1 MLTQAAEALG
11 LWLLQPS
18 KSLIF
23 GELVGI
29 RMVKIAKGK
38 RPVYLENPQIDKL
51 LAIVMALTAEVSVLH
66 ERLDTIER
74 LLEVKGILSP
84 AEIEAYQPDAK
95 IIQEREQWRAEYIAR
110 VLRVVQ
116 EELETLN
123 ES

>member
-1 MLTQAAEALG
+1 
-11 LWLLQPS
+11 
-18 KSLIF
+18 
-23 GELVGI
+23 
-29 RMVKIAKGK
+29 MVIIAKGK